1 MNVLTIAEVVEKVK
15 LSQST
20 IYLRIQKGEFPRP
33 MALGERRRVWPED
46 EIDAWL
52 EARRFDR
59 PLAGSGQG
67 PGARRVAAERRAR
80 RAAAG

>member
-1 MNVLTIAEVVEKVK
+1 MHVLTIKEVAAKVK

-20 IYLRIQKGEFPRP
+20 IYLKIQNGDFPRP
-33 MALGERRRVWPED
+33 IALGARRRVWPED

-59 PLAGSGQG
+59 PPAGSGQG

-80 RAAAG
+80 AE

>member
-1 MNVLTIAEVVEKVK
+1 MNVLTIKEVVAKVK

-20 IYLRIQKGEFPRP
+20 IYLKIQNGDFPRP

-59 PLAGSGQG
+59 PPAGSGQG
-67 PGARRVAAERRAR
+67 PGARRVAAERRA
-80 RAAAG
+80 AAG